1 MSALI
6 LTHADTDGLCSGA
19 LALSIFRDAEVLFT
33 NPVEIVEDIRN
44 ARGHDRVIV
53 CDVAI
58 DISAA
63 PGMKRRIDRI
73 AAEKDVVYIDHHPLP
88 PGFSAPWLVHRL
100 DACGALLAYD
110 YYRDALDPDM
120 SRVAM
125 YGAIGDFR
133 DTTPLAAVIADRW
146 DKRSLYYEAGTL
158 SQGIEIDRRNRDY
171 KRLIVRQLAAN
182 KLPSQIEGLAE
193 KAVRASR
200 LEEGLRE
207 RVERTVRQMRHLAYV
222 IDPDGFISKAAIYA
236 RIYGSRPV
244 GVCAE
249 YRDNKQAYDLSAR
262 AEAGVDLNVL
272 LNLAATRFGGHGGGH
287 AAAGGGRIPAKRLE
301 EFLAYLDILLGDALE
316 EKGKKVLA

>member
-19 LALSIFRDAEVLFT
+19 LALSVYPDAELLFT
-33 NPVEIVEDIRN
+33 NPVEIVEDFRN
-44 ARGHDRVIV
+44 ARKHDRVIV

-63 PGMKRRIDRI
+63 PVLKRSIDRI

-88 PGFSAPWLVHRL
+88 RGFSAPWLIHRI
-100 DACGALLAYD
+100 DACGSLLTFD
-110 YYRDALDPDM
+110 HFRNALDPDM

-133 DTTPLAAVIADRW
+133 DATPLAEALAERW
-146 DKRSLYYEAGTL
+146 DKRSLYFEAGTL
-158 SQGIEIDRRNRDY
+158 SQGIEIDQKNLAF
-171 KRLIVRQLAAN
+171 KRSIVRQLAAN
-182 KLPSQIEGLAE
+182 KLPSEIRGLTE
-193 KAVRASR
+193 KAVLASR
-200 LEEGLRE
+200 LEEGLRQ
-207 RVERTVRQMRHLAYV
+207 RVERTVRQMPHLAYV
-222 IDPDGFISKAAIYA
+222 VDPDGFISKAAIYA

-272 LNLAATRFGGHGGGH
+272 LNEAATRYGGHGGGH
-287 AAAGGGRIPAKRLE
+287 PMAGGGRVPARNLKK
-301 EFLAYLDILLGDALE
+301 FLSYLDELLGRQMD
-316 EKGKKVLA
+316 EKGK